1 MQLAPAA
8 GQTVEPFYS
17 IAPLYH
23 RSSKLVSASREGS
36 IRLHWTLIRTPQ
48 VTGPQSN
55 GQDK

>member
-1 MQLAPAA
+1 MQLAPA

-17 IAPLYH
+17 IAPPHH

-48 VTGPQSN
+48 FTGPQSN
-55 GQDK
+55 GQDT